1 MDNYTLLMYPI
12 PSFCFVPKAT
22 DYTILPFFLNLVFIN
37 GVVRLLLTKDFAICY
52 VLCLS
57 VKIRLPIGFYVRQRL
72 LFLGPIFK
80 IKKQYW
86 PSLKLPEWDH
96 YMTGN
101 IFNYI

>member
-22 DYTILPFFLNLVFIN
+22 DYTILPSFLNLVFIN
-37 GVVRLLLTKDFAICY
+37 RVVRLLLTKDFAICY

-86 PSLKLPEWDH
+86 PSLKLHEWDH
-96 YMTGN
+96 YMNGT
-101 IFNYI
+101 IT